1 MAGVTQSG
9 ANANINVVPLID
21 IVLVLLIIFMVVTP
35 MLSKGVDVKLPP
47 AVNAES
53 KDERTS
59 KDLVITVKSDKS
71 LYLDTQAVST
81 DELTTALGSVLGS
94 NPFQPIMVKGDE
106 RVAYK
111 DVRDV
116 VLLCQKAGAK
126 TVNMATEAKK
136 K

>member
-71 LYLDTQAVST
+71 LYLDTQAVSK